1 MMRSSG
7 VEKALGYSI
16 FTIHSNTQRV
26 EHVEVIRKLIKQI
39 KYCYEKSHYNGQRG
53 SRVCGG
59 GVGKGVVSLKRH
71 LAKTI

>member
-7 VEKALGYSI
+7 VEKAFGYSI

-53 SRVCGG
+53 SGVCGW
-59 GVGKGVVSLKRH
+59 VGKGVVSLKRH